1 MANGMV
7 TTARGAILNMD
18 DLISRGAQPIGKQ
31 EKSTRANAGYNPT
44 VNTTPSVRGFV
55 PTGGTTV
62 PPVMDTHPVTVGDT
76 AMKSSFTENGT
87 ATTLNDITGVK
98 VKAAKKPASKGQSAS
113 NTAADAELG
122 NLLGKLKKPKK

>member
-18 DLISRGAQPIGKQ
+18 ELISKGAQPIGAPA
-31 EKSTRANAGYNPT
+31 KSTRTNAGYTPNT
-44 VNTTPSVRGFV
+44 NTTPSVRGFV

-62 PPVMDTHPVTVGDT
+62 PPVMDTQPVTVGDT
-76 AMKSSFTENGT
+76 VIKTSFTEDGT

-98 VKAAKKPASKGQSAS
+98 VKAAKKTAPKGQPVS
-113 NTAADAELG
+113 NAEADAELG